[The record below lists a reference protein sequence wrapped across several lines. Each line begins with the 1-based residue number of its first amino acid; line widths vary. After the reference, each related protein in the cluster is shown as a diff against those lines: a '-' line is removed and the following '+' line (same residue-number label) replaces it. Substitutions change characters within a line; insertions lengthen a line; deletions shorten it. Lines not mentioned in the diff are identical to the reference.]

1 MHAGSRKGS
10 QVTGS
15 GYNETSALQGSASS
29 RETLHTSRVGD
40 RGLELT
46 TKTSGKSTFISA
58 GGTESGTLGVN
69 ESVIEVPADIDLRTI
84 IDSWPFLSHSVR
96 SKIMDLVHAEER

>member
-1 MHAGSRKGS
+1 M
-10 QVTGS
+10 
-15 GYNETSALQGSASS
+15 
-29 RETLHTSRVGD
+29 GD

-46 TKTSGKSTFISA
+46 IKTSGKSTFLSG

-84 IDSWPFLSHSVR
+84 IDSWPFLPPSVKANIMALVR
-96 SKIMDLVHAEER
+96 SKEQ